1 MYPENDEEK
10 NLVEMQPEGEHDL
23 DPQAMELS
31 YNGRISEVEKLFK
44 EIMKEPGR
52 MFDMFR
58 IDIKRACEK
67 AVEQVISLELT
78 AYLGRDRY
86 ERKTTDD
93 KNYRNGSYQ
102 RTFTAKGIGSLQFKV
117 ARDRNGEFH
126 SKVINRYERYEEEIA
141 HDVQAMFL
149 SGMSTRS
156 IELFSEHLL
165 GRKISSGEVSKING
179 ELIAAVEKWRT
190 RSLTGLKIEYL
201 MMDGV
206 FFKFRVKKVVDGA
219 TQMEIKRIPMLV
231 VIGVTSTKQRVFLN
245 IQQGDKDSATTWR
258 EIFRDLKEQGLE
270 KVFCEEFQK
279 AKVQRCIV
287 HVMRNVVTKAPKA
300 LRGEV
305 TDCLRD
311 IFYAEKKDT
320 AKDRYDNFVK
330 KYNNLIPSAVASLQR
345 SIESCLTFYDFPE
358 EEWVSLR
365 TTNIIERVNKEFK
378 RRTRP
383 MEILA
388 SESSAYVILGFVA
401 YKMEANCPKDPFGGE
416 VRHSAKVICRSSKIL
431 HITLDITL
439 LLQKERRKSGYS
451 QTPCLEL

>member
-1 MYPENDEEK
+1 
-10 NLVEMQPEGEHDL
+10 MQAEGEQDL
-23 DPQAMELS
+23 DAQAMELS
-31 YNGRISEVEKLFK
+31 YNGRIIEVEEAFK
-44 EIMKEPGR
+44 EIMREPGK
-52 MFDMFR
+52 MFEMFR
-58 IDIKRACEK
+58 IDIKKACEK
-67 AVEQVISLELT
+67 AVEHVISLELT
-78 AYLGRDRY
+78 GYLGRERY

-93 KNYRNGSYQ
+93 KNYRKGSYQ

-165 GRKISSGEVSKING
+165 GRNISSGEVSKING
-179 ELIAAVEKWRT
+179 ELVAAVEKWRT

-206 FFKFRVKKVVDGA
+206 FFKFRVKKVVDGT

-231 VIGVTSTKQRVFLN
+231 VIGITSTKQRVFLN

-258 EIFRDLKEQGLE
+258 EIFKDLKQRGLEASDVKLGIMDGLQGLE

-287 HVMRNVVTKAPKA
+287 HVMRNVTTKAPKV
-300 LRGEV
+300 LHREV

-311 IFYAEKKDT
+311 IFYAQKKDT
-320 AKDRYDNFVK
+320 AKDRYDDFVK
-330 KYNNLIPSAVASLQR
+330 KYNDLIPSAVASLQR
-345 SIESCLTFYDFPE
+345 SIEPCLTFFDFPE

-388 SESSAYVILGFVA
+388 SERSAYVILGFVA
-401 YKMEANCPKDPFGGE
+401 YKMEANWKSAPFGK
-416 VRHSAKVICRSSKIL
+416 SNLPIL
-431 HITLDITL
+431 SNFTHI
-439 LLQKERRKSGYS
+439 S
-451 QTPCLEL
+451 

>member
-1 MYPENDEEK
+1 MYPENSEEK
-10 NLVEMQPEGEHDL
+10 NLVETQPEGEGNLDL
-23 DPQAMELS
+23 SEGSCGQAMELS
-31 YNGRISEVEKLFK
+31 YNGRISEVEGLFK
-44 EIMKEPGR
+44 EIMREPGK
-52 MFDMFR
+52 MFDVFR

-67 AVEQVISLELT
+67 AVEHVISLELT
-78 AYLGRDRY
+78 SYLGRERY

-117 ARDRNGEFH
+117 ARDRDGEFH
-126 SKVINRYERYEEEIA
+126 SKVINRYERYEKEIA

-165 GRKISSGEVSKING
+165 GRRVSSGEVSKIDA

-190 RSLTGLKIEYL
+190 RRLDELKIEYL

-258 EIFRDLKEQGLE
+258 EIFRDLKERGLDSSHVKVGIMDGLQGLE
-270 KVFCEEFQK
+270 KVFLEEFQK

-287 HVMRNVVTKAPKA
+287 HVMRNVVTKAPKV
-300 LRGEV
+300 LRREV

-320 AKDRYDNFVK
+320 AKDRYDDFVK
-330 KYNNLIPSAVASLQR
+330 KYNDIVPSAVASLQR
-345 SIESCLTFYDFPE
+345 SIESCLTFFDFPE

-388 SESSAYVILGFVA
+388 SERSAYVILGFVA
-401 YKMEANCPKDPFGGE
+401 YKMEANWRSAPFGK
-416 VRHSAKVICRSSKIL
+416 SNLPIL
-431 HITLDITL
+431 KNFTHN
-439 LLQKERRKSGYS
+439 S
-451 QTPCLEL
+451 

>member
-1 MYPENDEEK
+1 MKIGYAGCRK
-10 NLVEMQPEGEHDL
+10 
-23 DPQAMELS
+23 AA
-31 YNGRISEVEKLFK
+31 K

-78 AYLGRDRY
+78 AHLGRDRY

-102 RTFTAKGIGSLQFKV
+102 RAFTAKGIGNLQFKV

-190 RSLTGLKIEYL
+190 RSLAGLKIEYL

-206 FFKFRVKKVVDGA
+206 F
-219 TQMEIKRIPMLV
+219 
-231 VIGVTSTKQRVFLN
+231 
-245 IQQGDKDSATTWR
+245 
-258 EIFRDLKEQGLE
+258 
-270 KVFCEEFQK
+270 
-279 AKVQRCIV
+279 
-287 HVMRNVVTKAPKA
+287 
-300 LRGEV
+300 
-305 TDCLRD
+305 
-311 IFYAEKKDT
+311 
-320 AKDRYDNFVK
+320 
-330 KYNNLIPSAVASLQR
+330 LQ
-345 SIESCLTFYDFPE
+345 I
-358 EEWVSLR
+358 
-365 TTNIIERVNKEFK
+365 
-378 RRTRP
+378 
-383 MEILA
+383 
-388 SESSAYVILGFVA
+388 
-401 YKMEANCPKDPFGGE
+401 
-416 VRHSAKVICRSSKIL
+416 
-431 HITLDITL
+431 
-439 LLQKERRKSGYS
+439 
-451 QTPCLEL
+451 

>member
-1 MYPENDEEK
+1 
-10 NLVEMQPEGEHDL
+10 MQAEGEQDL
-23 DPQAMELS
+23 DAQAMELS
-31 YNGRISEVEKLFK
+31 YNGRIIEVEEAFK
-44 EIMKEPGR
+44 EIMREPGK
-52 MFDMFR
+52 MFEMFR
-58 IDIKRACEK
+58 IDIKKACEK
-67 AVEQVISLELT
+67 AVEHVISLELT
-78 AYLGRDRY
+78 GYLGRERY

-93 KNYRNGSYQ
+93 KNYRKGSYQ

-165 GRKISSGEVSKING
+165 GRNISSGEVSKING
-179 ELIAAVEKWRT
+179 ELVAAVEKWRT

-206 FFKFRVKKVVDGA
+206 FFKFRVKKVVDGT

-231 VIGVTSTKQRVFLN
+231 VIGITSTKQRVFLN

-258 EIFRDLKEQGLE
+258 EIFKDLKQRGLEASDVKLGIMDGLQGLE

-287 HVMRNVVTKAPKA
+287 HVMRNVTTKAPKV
-300 LRGEV
+300 LHREV

-311 IFYAEKKDT
+311 IFYAQKKDT
-320 AKDRYDNFVK
+320 AKDRYDDFVK
-330 KYNNLIPSAVASLQR
+330 KYNDLIPSAVASLQR
-345 SIESCLTFYDFPE
+345 SIEPCLTFFDFPE

-388 SESSAYVILGFVA
+388 SERSAYVILGFVA
-401 YKMEANCPKDPFGGE
+401 YKMEANWKCAPLPL
-416 VRHSAKVICRSSKIL
+416 RHKISQMMR
-431 HITLDITL
+431 HAVSGIG
-439 LLQKERRKSGYS
+439 KSNLPILRNFAHNS
-451 QTPCLEL
+451 

>member
-1 MYPENDEEK
+1 MYPEQNIEEQ
-10 NLVEMQPEGEHDL
+10 NLTEPDTNPENEVPMH
-23 DPQAMELS
+23 PMELS
-31 YNGRISEVEKLFK
+31 YEGRITEVEEAFK
-44 EIMKEPGR
+44 EIMREPGR

-67 AVEQVISLELT
+67 AVEHVISLELT
-78 AYLGRDRY
+78 AHLGRERY
-86 ERKTTDD
+86 ERKTTED

-165 GRKISSGEVSKING
+165 GRNISSGEVSKING

-190 RSLTGLKIEYL
+190 RSLAGLKIEYL

-206 FFKFRVKKVVDGA
+206 FFKIRVKKVVDGT

-258 EIFRDLKEQGLE
+258 EIFKDLKQRGLEASDVRLGIMDGLQGLE

-287 HVMRNVVTKAPKA
+287 HVMRNVTTKAPKA
-300 LRGEV
+300 LHQEV
-305 TDCLRD
+305 TDSLRD
-311 IFYAEKKDT
+311 IFYATDRKTATERYEEFVEK
-320 AKDRYDNFVK
+320 YDGI
-330 KYNNLIPSAVASLQR
+330 IPSGVASLKR
-345 SIESCLTFYDFPE
+345 SIQSCLTFYDFPE

-388 SESSAYVILGFVA
+388 SERSAYVILGFVA
-401 YKMEANCPKDPFGGE
+401 YKMEANWRSAPFGK
-416 VRHSAKVICRSSKIL
+416 SNLPIL
-431 HITLDITL
+431 KKFTYD
-439 LLQKERRKSGYS
+439 S
-451 QTPCLEL
+451 

>member
-1 MYPENDEEK
+1 MYPENSEEK
-10 NLVEMQPEGEHDL
+10 KLVEMQPDREQDL
-23 DPQAMELS
+23 DLEAMELS
-31 YNGRISEVEKLFK
+31 YNGRISEVEGLFK
-44 EIMKEPGR
+44 EIMKEPGK
-52 MFDMFR
+52 MFDLFR
-58 IDIKRACEK
+58 IDIKRACER
-67 AVEQVISLELT
+67 ALEQVISLELT
-78 AYLGRDRY
+78 AYLGRERY
-86 ERKTTDD
+86 ERKTIDD

-102 RTFTAKGIGSLQFKV
+102 RTFTAKGIGNLQFKV

-126 SKVINRYERYEEEIA
+126 SKVINRYERYEGEIA

-165 GRKISSGEVSKING
+165 GRRVSSGEVSKINA

-190 RSLTGLKIEYL
+190 RRLDDLKIEYL

-206 FFKFRVKKVVDGA
+206 FFKFRVKRVVDGA

-231 VIGVTSTKQRVFLN
+231 VIGVTSAKQRVFLN
-245 IQQGDKDSATTWR
+245 IQHGDKDSATTWR
-258 EIFRDLKEQGLE
+258 EIFRDLKERGLDSSHVNLGIMDGLQGLE

-287 HVMRNVVTKAPKA
+287 HVMRNVVTKAPRV
-300 LRGEV
+300 LRREV

-330 KYNNLIPSAVASLQR
+330 KYNDIVPSAVASLQR
-345 SIESCLTFYDFPE
+345 SIESCLTFFDFPE

-388 SESSAYVILGFVA
+388 SERSAYVILGFVA
-401 YKMEANCPKDPFGGE
+401 YKMEANWKSAPFGK
-416 VRHSAKVICRSSKIL
+416 SNL
-431 HITLDITL
+431 PTLRNFTHN
-439 LLQKERRKSGYS
+439 S
-451 QTPCLEL
+451 

>member
-1 MYPENDEEK
+1 
-10 NLVEMQPEGEHDL
+10 
-23 DPQAMELS
+23 
-31 YNGRISEVEKLFK
+31 
-44 EIMKEPGR
+44 
-52 MFDMFR
+52 
-58 IDIKRACEK
+58 
-67 AVEQVISLELT
+67 
-78 AYLGRDRY
+78 
-86 ERKTTDD
+86 
-93 KNYRNGSYQ
+93 
-102 RTFTAKGIGSLQFKV
+102 
-117 ARDRNGEFH
+117 
-126 SKVINRYERYEEEIA
+126 
-141 HDVQAMFL
+141 MFL

-190 RSLTGLKIEYL
+190 RSLSGLKIEYL

-206 FFKFRVKKVVDGA
+206 FFKFSVKKVVDGA

-258 EIFRDLKEQGLE
+258 EIFRDLKERGLDSSHVKLGIMDGLQGLE
-270 KVFCEEFQK
+270 KVFLEEFQK

-287 HVMRNVVTKAPKA
+287 HVMRNVVTKAPKV
-300 LRGEV
+300 LRREV

-320 AKDRYDNFVK
+320 AKDRYDDFVK
-330 KYNNLIPSAVASLQR
+330 KYNDIVPSAVASLQR
-345 SIESCLTFYDFPE
+345 SIESCLTFFDFPE

-388 SESSAYVILGFVA
+388 SERSAYVILGFVA

-416 VRHSAKVICRSSKIL
+416 VRHSAKVICRSS
-431 HITLDITL
+431 T
-439 LLQKERRKSGYS
+439 RA
-451 QTPCLEL
+451 

>member
-1 MYPENDEEK
+1 MYPENNEEK

-31 YNGRISEVEKLFK
+31 YNGRISEAEKLFK
-44 EIMKEPGR
+44 EIMKDPGR

-58 IDIKRACEK
+58 MDIKRACEK

-78 AYLGRDRY
+78 AYLGRERY
-86 ERKTTDD
+86 ERKATDD
-93 KNYRNGSYQ
+93 NNYRNGSYQ
-102 RTFTAKGIGSLQFKV
+102 RSFTAKGIGNLQFKV

-126 SKVINRYERYEEEIA
+126 SKVINRYERYEEELA

-165 GRKISSGEVSKING
+165 GRRVSSGEVSKINA

-190 RSLTGLKIEYL
+190 RRLDELKIEYL

-206 FFKFRVKKVVDGA
+206 FFKFRVKKVVDGT

-258 EIFRDLKEQGLE
+258 EIFKDLKQRGLAASDVKLGIMDGLQGLE

-287 HVMRNVVTKAPKA
+287 HVMRNLTTKAPKV
-300 LRGEV
+300 LHQEV
-305 TDCLRD
+305 ADSLRD
-311 IFYAEKKDT
+311 IFYATDRKT
-320 AKDRYDNFVK
+320 ATERYEEFVK
-330 KYNNLIPSAVASLQR
+330 KYDGIIPSGVASLKR

-388 SESSAYVILGFVA
+388 SERSAYVILGFVA
-401 YKMEANCPKDPFGGE
+401 YKMEANWRSAPFGK
-416 VRHSAKVICRSSKIL
+416 SNL
-431 HITLDITL
+431 PTLKNFTHN
-439 LLQKERRKSGYS
+439 S
-451 QTPCLEL
+451 